1 MPLCNVHK
9 PYKQS
14 QLLRNVYKSF
24 KVQAVT
30 LPSAM
35 SGSNGEPLV
44 PDTSVLARREESF
57 CTAYNLCGGNSVR
70 LVLRL

>member
-1 MPLCNVHK
+1 MPIHNVRK

-14 QLLRNVYKSF
+14 KLLRNIHKSF
-24 KVQAVT
+24 KVQAIT

-44 PDTSVLARREESF
+44 PDTNVLARREGSF
-57 CTAYNLCGGNSVR
+57 RMVYNLCGGIQCD
-70 LVLRL
+70 